1 MERRDADIDRD
12 PGTGQVHEQRVVTE
26 PGVAPAESEVVNTFN
41 PGWRATQLVYLI
53 FGLIDGVLLIRLVLK
68 LLGANPHAGFA
79 SFVYGLSDFFLVPFK
94 NLLPTI
100 GNEHSLLEVSL
111 VVAILVYALLGWAI
125 ARLVEVIFYR
135 DVTVARRSS
144 GLRPRGF

>member
-1 MERRDADIDRD
+1 M
-12 PGTGQVHEQRVVTE
+12 
-26 PGVAPAESEVVNTFN
+26 ESEVVNTFN
-41 PGWRATQLVYLI
+41 PGWRATQLVYLV
-53 FGLIDGVLLIRLVLK
+53 FGVIDGLLLIRLVLK
-68 LLGANPHAGFA
+68 LLGANPYAGFA
-79 SFVYGLSDFFLVPFK
+79 SFVYGVSDFFLVPFK

-100 GNEHSLLEVSL
+100 GNEHSLLEMSL

-135 DVTVARRSS
+135 NVTVARRSS

>member
-1 MERRDADIDRD
+1 MEHRDADIDRQ
-12 PGTGQVHEQRVVTE
+12 PGTGQVHERSVVTE

-41 PGWRATQLVYLI
+41 PSWRATQLVYLV
-53 FGLIDGVLLIRLVLK
+53 FGVIDGLLLIRLVLK
-68 LLGANPHAGFA
+68 LLGANPLAGFA
-79 SFVYGLSDFFLVPFK
+79 SFVYSVSDFFLVPFK

-100 GNEHSLLEVSL
+100 GNEHSMLEMSL
-111 VVAILVYALLGWAI
+111 VVAVLVYALLGWAM

-135 DVTVARRSS
+135 NVTVSRRSR